1 MSRQPEAMER
11 DRPTDSAM
19 SILRRGIAVT
29 PTLRAGLAFTVLA
42 AALSAVGKLSI
53 PILIRYATD
62 RGLRPEQ
69 TRPWFVFWA
78 CVATA
83 VLTVVVFAL
92 TRWAF
97 LRLIALTEQTLYEL
111 RLRTFEH
118 VHRLSIAEHNE
129 SRRGVIVARVTSDVE
144 QLGKFFEWAGM
155 SWVINSTLLVGIIT
169 VMLVVSWQLAI
180 VVVLS
185 FAAIVPLLRWIQVR
199 QLVAYSTL
207 RTRVGETM
215 GEFSEAIGGAQ
226 TIRAYG
232 LEERAG
238 DRLGEAIGRQ
248 YRARMRAVRYFA
260 VLFTLGDMFGAVA
273 LSAVIT
279 ASVWQSDA
287 WGLELG
293 QVLAFV
299 FLVTLMAGPVG
310 ELSEILDQTQIA
322 LAGWEKI
329 LGVLDTPIEIVE
341 PERGVELPSGAVGV
355 VVTGLDY
362 AYRGGGRVLRDVSV
376 EIPAGAKVAVVG
388 ETGSGKTTF
397 AKLLVR
403 LADPLTG
410 TICVGGVDL
419 REATPESRRRTIRMV
434 PQDGFLF
441 DTTLRTNISYG
452 RDGVS
457 DSDIDAAVDALG
469 LRWWV
474 EQLPRGLDTEA
485 GERGEALSVGERQLV
500 ALIRAQVADPG
511 LLILDEATSSVD
523 PQTEQALSTALDRLA
538 DGRTTV
544 SIAHRLSTAE
554 AADLVLVFDDGR
566 LVELGHH
573 DELAVA
579 GGIYSGL
586 YESWVGNTRRA
597 DSSFDPLT

>member
-1 MSRQPEAMER
+1 MTAPRSVEIER
-11 DRPTDSAM
+11 DRPIDGAL

-42 AALSAVGKLSI
+42 AALSAIGKLSI

-62 RGLRPEQ
+62 EGLRPGEA
-69 TRPWFVFWA
+69 RPGFVFWA
-78 CVATA
+78 CVITA
-83 VLTVVVFAL
+83 VLTVAVFLL

-97 LRLIALTEQTLYEL
+97 LRLITLTEQTLYEL

-144 QLGKFFEWAGM
+144 QLGKFFEWGGM
-155 SWVINSTLLVGIIT
+155 SWIINTTLLIGILT
-169 VMLVVSWQLAI
+169 VMLVVSWQLT
-180 VVVLS
+180 VVTVVS
-185 FAAIVPLLRWIQVR
+185 FLALVPLLRWIQVR
-199 QLVAYSTL
+199 QLAAYSTL
-207 RTRVGETM
+207 RTRVGETL
-215 GEFSEAIGGAQ
+215 GEFSEAIGGGQ

-232 LEERAG
+232 LEDRAG
-238 DRLGEAIGRQ
+238 DRLYGAINRQ
-248 YRARMRAVRYFA
+248 YNARMRAVRFFA
-260 VLFTLGDMFGAVA
+260 VLFTLGDVFGAIA

-279 ASVWQSDA
+279 ASVWQAEA

-341 PERGVELPSGAVGV
+341 PEAGVELPAGAVSV
-355 VVTGLDY
+355 SVAGLDY
-362 AYRGGGRVLRDVSV
+362 AYRGGGRVLRGVDV
-376 EIPAGAKVAVVG
+376 EIPAGAKVAIVG

-403 LADPLTG
+403 LADPLSG
-410 TICVGGVDL
+410 SIQGGGVDL
-419 REATPESRRRTIRMV
+419 RRATPESRRRSIRMV

-452 RDGVS
+452 RDGVTEAE
-457 DSDIDAAVDALG
+457 IDAAVDALG

-474 EQLPRGLDTEA
+474 EQLPQDLDTEA

-523 PQTEQALSTALDRLA
+523 PQTEQALATALARLA

-554 AADLVLVFDDGR
+554 AADLVLVFDGGH
-566 LVELGHH
+566 LVERGSH
-573 DELAVA
+573 DELVAA
-579 GGIYSGL
+579 GGVYSAL
-586 YESWVGNTRRA
+586 HESWIGNTRTA
-597 DSSFDPLT
+597 